1 MQQLTRDD
9 LVAAGANPPAPGEEV
24 RDAETR
30 IKRVTTSRFQI
41 FRRFVH
47 LSDEQKETVR
57 KVMDGVLQEWAQN
70 TANLRSRLRRA
81 NDLMEGI
88 KEPKDFPWPGSSN
101 LHIPVIESHVTILHS
116 VVSQTML
123 EMSPIWYVKTLLEN
137 VPDEVDPAIEKFLD
151 WVSRTEMQVDQTL
164 SDIYWNAYKDGTA
177 IGSLDWE
184 EEYRKIFD
192 IEVYRTIEEF
202 QSRYPSADEAGI
214 SPKKYDSY
222 LTELEK
228 NQEDPDWEGL
238 QIRIEQQIPSHI
250 GPRLRVVDLE
260 NFVMVPVTSP
270 KPDYAVFAGDLYIQR
285 ADYFRRVAK
294 LGYMDKTEVEKM
306 IKSEGLTT
314 TPDMVSQAQDTIEG
328 ISRTR
333 ITKADEYQIVQGI
346 LNIDL
351 DGDNIEEKYIIK
363 YHKDT
368 KAILW
373 MEHYPY
379 WHNRSK
385 YIAWRFKRRPNRFLG
400 QSIYEQLA
408 DINEEIDTQHNQR
421 IDSRTITTVPS
432 FKKLDGIDFDPT
444 RQDQKFYPGVTFKLS
459 NLKSL
464 EQFDIKQTDL
474 GSSLQEEQSL
484 NLIAD
489 TRTGASQLRSGREA
503 ARDPRA
509 PAKKIA
515 LMISQSNLR
524 IDDHMRELR
533 YGTVELGSQIL
544 ELYYQFGP
552 EKITYGELN
561 PNSETSKFVAQQ
573 IARSKL
579 RSTNMV
585 LEVARTS
592 ILDSPENVVQRQL
605 MTYQILSR
613 EPLIGQVYEYRRQSL
628 VRLLRGM
635 RERNPDQLVP
645 TLEQAVQELAK
656 QQQIMNQG
664 TPAAQNLMATIA
676 DAKGER
682 QPPDGGT
689 RPRGPDARA
698 SHQSD

>member
-1 MQQLTRDD
+1 MQQITRDD
-9 LVAAGANPPAPGEEV
+9 LVAAGANAPARGEEV
-24 RDAETR
+24 RDADTR
-30 IKRVTTSRFQI
+30 ITKIPSSRFQI
-41 FRRFVH
+41 FRRPVK
-47 LSDEQKETVR
+47 LSDEKKEIVR
-57 KVMDGVLQEWAQN
+57 KVMDNVLQEWAQN
-70 TANLRSRLRRA
+70 TTNLRSRLRRA

-101 LHIPVIESHVTILHS
+101 LHIPLIESHITILHS

-137 VPDEVDPAIEKFLD
+137 VPDAVDPDVEKFLD

-177 IGSLDWE
+177 VGSLDWE

-192 IEVYRTIEEF
+192 VEVYKTLDEF
-202 QSRYPSADEAGI
+202 RARYPDADSAGI
-214 SPKKYDSY
+214 SPTRYDSY
-222 LTELEK
+222 LTELES
-228 NQEDPDWEGL
+228 NQEDPEWEGL
-238 QIRIEQQIPSHI
+238 QLRVEQYIPSHI
-250 GPRLRVVDLE
+250 GPRLRIVDLE

-270 KPDYAVFAGDLYIQR
+270 KVEYAVFSGDLYIQR

-294 LGYMDKTEVEKM
+294 LGYMDKSEVDKM
-306 IKSEGLTT
+306 VKSVGLSA
-314 TPDMVSQAQDTIEG
+314 TPDMVAQAQDTIEG

-333 ITKADEYQIVQGI
+333 VTKADEYQIVQGV

-351 DGDNIEEKYIIK
+351 DDDGIEEKYIIK

-368 KAILW
+368 KALLW
-373 MEHYPY
+373 IEHFPY

-385 YIAWRFKRRPNRFLG
+385 YITWRFKKRPNRFLG

-444 RQDQKFYPGVTFKLS
+444 RQDQKFFPGVTFKLT
-459 NLKSL
+459 NMKSL

-552 EKITYGELN
+552 EKITYGAIN
-561 PNSETSKFVAQQ
+561 PNSETAKFVAQQ

-689 RPRGPDARA
+689 RPRGPDKRDA
-698 SHQSD
+698 